1 MQVIGVVGSGAMG
14 AGIAQVALTAG
25 LEVILYD
32 LDQAALQRAGA
43 GIEARLRRLVEKGQ
57 LGEAAAVDAM
67 DSLVLAAD
75 LSNLAPAEAA
85 IEAIVE
91 RLEPKQA
98 LFAKLEEI
106 VAPDA
111 ILATNTSSLWV
122 AAIAARCRH
131 PERVCGLHF
140 FNPVP
145 LMKLVEV
152 IVAPAT
158 SEAVAEKA
166 TALALQLARTPV
178 RVRDGPGFLVNLA
191 GRAYVTEAL
200 QIVQEGVADVA
211 TVDRIMRDGAGFR
224 MGPFELMDLTGIDVN
239 FPATTTIF
247 EGYQHDPR
255 LRTTTLHESM
265 FNAGRFGR
273 KTGRGYHDYGDGAP
287 PGAAEPSPS
296 QGEPGPFAAR
306 IAGGDEGPGWATL
319 RELGLQEDGDIN
331 FIAPVGEDAA
341 SACHWLSLDPATTVA
356 VDFTGLERRH
366 LTLMT
371 APGGGAAAERAAA
384 WLRGHG
390 YRVETIRDSPG
401 FVLQRIL
408 AMVANLGCEL
418 AQIGVGTPGDIDTA
432 MRLAQNYPKGPLEWA
447 AHLGA
452 GRVHDILR
460 NLQSIT
466 GSDRYRPSLW
476 LRRRALLGLPI
487 HLAD

>member
-1 MQVIGVVGSGAMG
+1 MQVIGVVGAGAMG

-32 LDQAALQRAGA
+32 LDQAALQRAG
-43 GIEARLRRLVEKGQ
+43 GEIGARLHRLVEKGQ
-57 LGEAAAVDAM
+57 LSEAAAAEAM
-67 DSLVLAAD
+67 DSLVLASD
-75 LSNLAPAEAA
+75 LSNFAPAEAV

-98 LFAKLEEI
+98 LFARLEEL

-111 ILATNTSSLWV
+111 ILATNTSSLSV

-158 SEAVAEKA
+158 AEAVAEKA
-166 TALALQLARTPV
+166 TALSRLLAKTPV

-224 MGPFELMDLTGIDVN
+224 MGPFALMDLTGIDVN
-239 FPATTTIF
+239 FPATTYIF

-255 LRTTTLHESM
+255 LRTTTLHELM

-287 PGAAEPSPS
+287 PAVAEPSLPE
-296 QGEPGPFAAR
+296 GEPGPFAAR
-306 IAGGDEGPGWATL
+306 IAGGDESPGWAAL
-319 RELGLQEDGDIN
+319 REIGLRDGGDITL
-331 FIAPVGEDAA
+331 IAPAGEDAA
-341 SACHWLSLDPATTVA
+341 SACHRLGLNPATTVA

-366 LTLMT
+366 LTLM
-371 APGGGAAAERAAA
+371 APLGGGDAAALAAA

-390 YRVETIRDSPG
+390 YRVETIKDSPG

-418 AQIGVGTPGDIDTA
+418 AQIGVGTPADIDTA

-452 GRVHDILR
+452 GRVHGILR
-460 NLQSIT
+460 NIQSVT